1 MLNARFHGGTV
12 QISKEG
18 VGDQVGDTV
27 LGSCIVLRRWG
38 PAWGSRSLGVG
49 LNEGV

>member
-18 VGDQVGDTV
+18 VGSQVGDTV
-27 LGSCIVLRRWG
+27 LGSCIVFRRWV
-38 PAWGSRSLGVG
+38 PAGVG